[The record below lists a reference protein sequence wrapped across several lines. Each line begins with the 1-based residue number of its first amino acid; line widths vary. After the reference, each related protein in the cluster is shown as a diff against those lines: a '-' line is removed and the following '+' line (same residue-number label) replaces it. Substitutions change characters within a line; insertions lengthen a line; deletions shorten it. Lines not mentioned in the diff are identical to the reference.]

1 MDPVFPSTI
10 RIAHTTT
17 LSVERDIKME
27 DMEGTMIRSS
37 NLARLENEGRMRVS
51 RSPSITNKAKR
62 PDPDREKREARQ
74 THQRSLVGTKYSPRA
89 SSSPGSLGPPQTGKM
104 ERET

>member
-17 LSVERDIKME
+17 LSAERDEDME
-27 DMEGTMIRSS
+27 DMEGTMRVRISPE
-37 NLARLENEGRMRVS
+37 ENERWMRVS

-62 PDPDREKREARQ
+62 PDPEMEIEKREKREN
-74 THQRSLVGTKYSPRA
+74 TSEI
-89 SSSPGSLGPPQTGKM
+89 LGRYKL
-104 ERET
+104 

>member
-17 LSVERDIKME
+17 LSAERDKDME
-27 DMEGTMIRSS
+27 DMEGTMRVRISPE
-37 NLARLENEGRMRVS
+37 ENERWMRVS

-62 PDPDREKREARQ
+62 PDPKMEIEKREKRDKHIRDPW
-74 THQRSLVGTKYSPRA
+74 SVLSY
-89 SSSPGSLGPPQTGKM
+89 
-104 ERET
+104 